1 MSLSLFFELGKG
13 SGLAEFEH
21 FLGSTRSDSG
31 EFGFA
36 LGERKCIVLG
46 NLLFE
51 IHESLIRFL
60 VGNGSIGIFLGE
72 VILLFH
78 NDRKN
83 ETRSE
88 VSDESVWIGKQS
100 RIESCFSHL

>member
-51 IHESLIRFL
+51 IHECLIRFL

-72 VILLFH
+72 VILLLQ
-78 NDRKN
+78 NAEERDRK
-83 ETRSE
+83 
-88 VSDESVWIGKQS
+88 
-100 RIESCFSHL
+100 